1 MAEPS
6 DANKRQKPEDA
17 APAFSDTIS
26 NFAVEETLRFEAGG
40 RLAVVLGKLDGRD
53 CVLELKQR
61 AALADPQ
68 ALEDALPK
76 LKLTLTNHSG
86 AEYSYYA
93 ATDPTTGA
101 TYDLEAVWPAP
112 ERLVQ
117 RKRPA
122 EICVV
127 EETAEA
133 YDRVVRPFA
142 EAQAKIGWKIGCV
155 EIECVGSVRRF
166 DSKEISGSA
175 TSTPATLSSSTWT
188 RSGARTGLSTR
199 TGRRGAL
206 CGNQPVCPRLRRL
219 RRRRGHAIE
228 QASRRSTHGRFA
240 RRPGDVARRGL
251 DARLISAGHLEGRV
265 AQVDAGPARA
275 GRGGAL
281 PRDAGRALAMR
292 GGRLRRPR
300 HETSSVLPLPAPVLP
315 PPRALHARRAHE
327 SRVRVR
333 PRAPADDRRG
343 EFGSRAGLLRAGA
356 ADVQSCASARSHGLL
371 SAGAFNVG
379 SRGSVFCGAPATPVR
394 CSLAACKDTSIATRR
409 ASSKNRR
416 NAAIQLLP
424 IKNRFRATRAPLRD
438 ARRHFQPLPMQQY

>member
-17 APAFSDTIS
+17 VPAFSDTIS

-61 AALADPQ
+61 AALADPR

-142 EAQAKIGWKIGCV
+142 EAQAARIGWIDAVCAL
-155 EIECVGSVRRF
+155 E
-166 DSKEISGSA
+166 KERERN
-175 TSTPATLSSSTWT
+175 L
-188 RSGARTGLSTR
+188 
-199 TGRRGAL
+199 
-206 CGNQPVCPRLRRL
+206 
-219 RRRRGHAIE
+219 HACD
-228 QASRRSTHGRFA
+228 AFVVNVDTKWSTHGPFDADRA
-240 RRPGDVARRGL
+240 TWRGADWTRDL
-251 DARLISAGHLEGRV
+251 YLLAISKDASLKSMRDLRGPDGAGLCR
-265 AQVDAGPARA
+265 
-275 GRGGAL
+275 
-281 PRDAGRALAMR
+281 AMR
-292 GGRLRRPR
+292 
-300 HETSSVLPLPAPVLP
+300 A
-315 PPRALHARRAHE
+315 A
-327 SRVRVR
+327 
-333 PRAPADDRRG
+333 
-343 EFGSRAGLLRAGA
+343 LLRCA
-356 ADVQSCASARSHGLL
+356 ADVYGVPATKLRVFFHYQPQFYRLHAHCTRAEHTNPGCECDRAHLLTTVAANLDLAPDYYARAPLTYKLRVGEKLHGLL
-371 SAGAFNVG
+371 SAGA
-379 SRGSVFCGAPATPVR
+379 
-394 CSLAACKDTSIATRR
+394 
-409 ASSKNRR
+409 
-416 NAAIQLLP
+416 
-424 IKNRFRATRAPLRD
+424 
-438 ARRHFQPLPMQQY
+438 

>member
-1 MAEPS
+1 MPEPS

-61 AALADPQ
+61 AALADPR

-76 LKLTLTNHSG
+76 LKLALTNHSG

-142 EAQAKIGWKIGCV
+142 EAQAAKIGWIDAVCAL
-155 EIECVGSVRRF
+155 E
-166 DSKEISGSA
+166 KERERN
-175 TSTPATLSSSTWT
+175 L
-188 RSGARTGLSTR
+188 
-199 TGRRGAL
+199 
-206 CGNQPVCPRLRRL
+206 
-219 RRRRGHAIE
+219 HACD
-228 QASRRSTHGRFA
+228 AFVVNVDTKWSTHGPFDDDRA
-240 RRPGDVARRGL
+240 TWRGADWTRDL
-251 DARLISAGHLEGRV
+251 YLLAISKDASLKSMRDLRGPDGAGLCR
-265 AQVDAGPARA
+265 
-275 GRGGAL
+275 
-281 PRDAGRALAMR
+281 AMR
-292 GGRLRRPR
+292 
-300 HETSSVLPLPAPVLP
+300 A
-315 PPRALHARRAHE
+315 A
-327 SRVRVR
+327 
-333 PRAPADDRRG
+333 
-343 EFGSRAGLLRAGA
+343 LLRCA
-356 ADVQSCASARSHGLL
+356 ADVYGVSATKLRVFFHYQPQFYRLHAHCTRAEHTNPGCECDRAHLLTTVAANLDLAPDYYARAPLTYKLRLGEKLHGLL
-371 SAGAFNVG
+371 SAGALNV
-379 SRGSVFCGAPATPVR
+379 
-394 CSLAACKDTSIATRR
+394 
-409 ASSKNRR
+409 
-416 NAAIQLLP
+416 
-424 IKNRFRATRAPLRD
+424 
-438 ARRHFQPLPMQQY
+438 

>member
-1 MAEPS
+1 MAEPN
-6 DANKRQKPEDA
+6 ANKRQKPEDA

-61 AALADPQ
+61 AALADPR

-142 EAQAKIGWKIGCV
+142 EAQAAKIGWIDAVCAL
-155 EIECVGSVRRF
+155 E
-166 DSKEISGSA
+166 KERERN
-175 TSTPATLSSSTWT
+175 L
-188 RSGARTGLSTR
+188 
-199 TGRRGAL
+199 
-206 CGNQPVCPRLRRL
+206 
-219 RRRRGHAIE
+219 HACD
-228 QASRRSTHGRFA
+228 AFVVNVDTKWSTHGPFDADRA
-240 RRPGDVARRGL
+240 TWRGADWTRDL
-251 DARLISAGHLEGRV
+251 YLLAISKDASLKSMRDLRGPDGAGLCR
-265 AQVDAGPARA
+265 
-275 GRGGAL
+275 
-281 PRDAGRALAMR
+281 AMR
-292 GGRLRRPR
+292 
-300 HETSSVLPLPAPVLP
+300 A
-315 PPRALHARRAHE
+315 A
-327 SRVRVR
+327 
-333 PRAPADDRRG
+333 
-343 EFGSRAGLLRAGA
+343 LLRCA
-356 ADVQSCASARSHGLL
+356 ADVYGVPATKLRVFFHYQPQFYRLHAHCTRAEHTNPGCECDRAHLLTTVAANLDLAPDYYARAPLTYKLRIGEKLHGLL
-371 SAGAFNVG
+371 SANV
-379 SRGSVFCGAPATPVR
+379 
-394 CSLAACKDTSIATRR
+394 
-409 ASSKNRR
+409 
-416 NAAIQLLP
+416 
-424 IKNRFRATRAPLRD
+424 
-438 ARRHFQPLPMQQY
+438 

>member
-17 APAFSDTIS
+17 VPAFSDTIS

-40 RLAVVLGKLDGRD
+40 RLAVVLGTLDGQD

-142 EAQAKIGWKIGCV
+142 EAQAAKIGWIDAVCAL
-155 EIECVGSVRRF
+155 E
-166 DSKEISGSA
+166 KERERN
-175 TSTPATLSSSTWT
+175 L
-188 RSGARTGLSTR
+188 
-199 TGRRGAL
+199 
-206 CGNQPVCPRLRRL
+206 
-219 RRRRGHAIE
+219 HACD
-228 QASRRSTHGRFA
+228 AFVVNVDTKWSTHGPFDDDRA
-240 RRPGDVARRGL
+240 TWRGADWTRDL
-251 DARLISAGHLEGRV
+251 YLLAISKDASLKSMRDLRGPDGAGLCR
-265 AQVDAGPARA
+265 
-275 GRGGAL
+275 
-281 PRDAGRALAMR
+281 AMR
-292 GGRLRRPR
+292 
-300 HETSSVLPLPAPVLP
+300 A
-315 PPRALHARRAHE
+315 A
-327 SRVRVR
+327 
-333 PRAPADDRRG
+333 
-343 EFGSRAGLLRAGA
+343 LLRCA
-356 ADVQSCASARSHGLL
+356 ADVYGVPATKLRVFFHYQPQFYRLHAHCTRAEHTNPGCECDRAHLLTTVAANLDLAPDYYARAPLTYKLRVGEKLHGLL
-371 SAGAFNVG
+371 SAGA
-379 SRGSVFCGAPATPVR
+379 
-394 CSLAACKDTSIATRR
+394 
-409 ASSKNRR
+409 
-416 NAAIQLLP
+416 
-424 IKNRFRATRAPLRD
+424 
-438 ARRHFQPLPMQQY
+438 

>member
-17 APAFSDTIS
+17 VPAFSDTIS

-53 CVLELKQR
+53 CVLEIKQR
-61 AALADPQ
+61 AALADPR

-142 EAQAKIGWKIGCV
+142 EAQAAKIGWIDAVCAL
-155 EIECVGSVRRF
+155 E
-166 DSKEISGSA
+166 KERERN
-175 TSTPATLSSSTWT
+175 L
-188 RSGARTGLSTR
+188 
-199 TGRRGAL
+199 
-206 CGNQPVCPRLRRL
+206 
-219 RRRRGHAIE
+219 HACD
-228 QASRRSTHGRFA
+228 AFVVNVDTKWSTHGPFDADRA
-240 RRPGDVARRGL
+240 TWRGADWTRDL
-251 DARLISAGHLEGRV
+251 YLLAISKDASLKSMRDLRGPDGAGLCR
-265 AQVDAGPARA
+265 
-275 GRGGAL
+275 
-281 PRDAGRALAMR
+281 AMR
-292 GGRLRRPR
+292 
-300 HETSSVLPLPAPVLP
+300 A
-315 PPRALHARRAHE
+315 A
-327 SRVRVR
+327 
-333 PRAPADDRRG
+333 
-343 EFGSRAGLLRAGA
+343 LLRCA
-356 ADVQSCASARSHGLL
+356 ADVYGVPATKLRVFFHYQPQFYRLHAHCTRAEHTNPGCECDRAHLLTTVAANLDLAPDYYARAPLTYKLRLGEKLHGLL
-371 SAGAFNVG
+371 SAGA
-379 SRGSVFCGAPATPVR
+379 
-394 CSLAACKDTSIATRR
+394 
-409 ASSKNRR
+409 
-416 NAAIQLLP
+416 
-424 IKNRFRATRAPLRD
+424 
-438 ARRHFQPLPMQQY
+438 

>member
-17 APAFSDTIS
+17 VPAFSDTIS
-26 NFAVEETLRFEAGG
+26 NFAVEEMLRFEAGG

-61 AALADPQ
+61 AALADPR

-142 EAQAKIGWKIGCV
+142 EAQAAKIGWIDAVCAL
-155 EIECVGSVRRF
+155 E
-166 DSKEISGSA
+166 KERERN
-175 TSTPATLSSSTWT
+175 L
-188 RSGARTGLSTR
+188 
-199 TGRRGAL
+199 
-206 CGNQPVCPRLRRL
+206 
-219 RRRRGHAIE
+219 HACD
-228 QASRRSTHGRFA
+228 AFVVNVDTKWSTHGPFDADRA
-240 RRPGDVARRGL
+240 TWRGADWTRDL
-251 DARLISAGHLEGRV
+251 YLLAISKDASLKSMRDLRGPDGAGLCR
-265 AQVDAGPARA
+265 
-275 GRGGAL
+275 
-281 PRDAGRALAMR
+281 AMR
-292 GGRLRRPR
+292 
-300 HETSSVLPLPAPVLP
+300 A
-315 PPRALHARRAHE
+315 A
-327 SRVRVR
+327 
-333 PRAPADDRRG
+333 
-343 EFGSRAGLLRAGA
+343 LLRCA
-356 ADVQSCASARSHGLL
+356 ADVYGVPATKLRVFFHYQPQFYRLHAHCTRAEHTNPGCECDRAHLLTTVAANLDLAPDYYARAPLTYKLRVGEKLHGLL
-371 SAGAFNVG
+371 SAGA
-379 SRGSVFCGAPATPVR
+379 
-394 CSLAACKDTSIATRR
+394 
-409 ASSKNRR
+409 
-416 NAAIQLLP
+416 
-424 IKNRFRATRAPLRD
+424 
-438 ARRHFQPLPMQQY
+438 

>member
-17 APAFSDTIS
+17 VPAFSDTIS

-61 AALADPQ
+61 AALADPR

-142 EAQAKIGWKIGCV
+142 EAQAAKIGWIDAVCAL
-155 EIECVGSVRRF
+155 E
-166 DSKEISGSA
+166 KERERN
-175 TSTPATLSSSTWT
+175 L
-188 RSGARTGLSTR
+188 
-199 TGRRGAL
+199 
-206 CGNQPVCPRLRRL
+206 
-219 RRRRGHAIE
+219 HACD
-228 QASRRSTHGRFA
+228 AFVVNVDTKWSTHGPFDDDRA
-240 RRPGDVARRGL
+240 TWRGADWTRDL
-251 DARLISAGHLEGRV
+251 YLLAISKDASLKSMRDLRGPDGAGLCR
-265 AQVDAGPARA
+265 
-275 GRGGAL
+275 
-281 PRDAGRALAMR
+281 AMR
-292 GGRLRRPR
+292 
-300 HETSSVLPLPAPVLP
+300 A
-315 PPRALHARRAHE
+315 A
-327 SRVRVR
+327 
-333 PRAPADDRRG
+333 
-343 EFGSRAGLLRAGA
+343 LLRCA
-356 ADVQSCASARSHGLL
+356 ADVYGVPATKLRVFFHYQPQFYRLHAHCTRAEHTNPGCECDRAHLLTTVAANLDLAPDYYARAPLTYKLRVGEKLHGLL
-371 SAGAFNVG
+371 SANV
-379 SRGSVFCGAPATPVR
+379 
-394 CSLAACKDTSIATRR
+394 
-409 ASSKNRR
+409 
-416 NAAIQLLP
+416 
-424 IKNRFRATRAPLRD
+424 
-438 ARRHFQPLPMQQY
+438 

>member
-76 LKLTLTNHSG
+76 LKLALTNHSG

-142 EAQAKIGWKIGCV
+142 EAQAAKIGWIDAVCAL
-155 EIECVGSVRRF
+155 E
-166 DSKEISGSA
+166 KERERN
-175 TSTPATLSSSTWT
+175 L
-188 RSGARTGLSTR
+188 
-199 TGRRGAL
+199 
-206 CGNQPVCPRLRRL
+206 
-219 RRRRGHAIE
+219 HACD
-228 QASRRSTHGRFA
+228 AFVVNVDTKWSTHGPFDDDRA
-240 RRPGDVARRGL
+240 TWRGADWTRDL
-251 DARLISAGHLEGRV
+251 YLLAISKDASLKSMRDLRGPDGAGLCR
-265 AQVDAGPARA
+265 
-275 GRGGAL
+275 
-281 PRDAGRALAMR
+281 AMR
-292 GGRLRRPR
+292 
-300 HETSSVLPLPAPVLP
+300 A
-315 PPRALHARRAHE
+315 A
-327 SRVRVR
+327 
-333 PRAPADDRRG
+333 
-343 EFGSRAGLLRAGA
+343 LLRCA
-356 ADVQSCASARSHGLL
+356 ADVYGVPATKLRVFFHYQPQFYRLHAHCTRAEHTNPGCECDRAHLLTTVAANLDLAPDYYARAPLTYKLRVGEKLHGLL
-371 SAGAFNVG
+371 SAAGA
-379 SRGSVFCGAPATPVR
+379 
-394 CSLAACKDTSIATRR
+394 
-409 ASSKNRR
+409 
-416 NAAIQLLP
+416 
-424 IKNRFRATRAPLRD
+424 
-438 ARRHFQPLPMQQY
+438 

>member
-17 APAFSDTIS
+17 VPAFSDTIS

-61 AALADPQ
+61 AALADPR

-142 EAQAKIGWKIGCV
+142 EAQAAKIGWIDAVCAL
-155 EIECVGSVRRF
+155 E
-166 DSKEISGSA
+166 KERERN
-175 TSTPATLSSSTWT
+175 L
-188 RSGARTGLSTR
+188 
-199 TGRRGAL
+199 
-206 CGNQPVCPRLRRL
+206 
-219 RRRRGHAIE
+219 HACD
-228 QASRRSTHGRFA
+228 AFVVNVDTKWSTHGPFDDDRA
-240 RRPGDVARRGL
+240 TWRGADWTRDL
-251 DARLISAGHLEGRV
+251 YLLAISKDASLKSMRDLRGPDGAGLCR
-265 AQVDAGPARA
+265 
-275 GRGGAL
+275 
-281 PRDAGRALAMR
+281 AMR
-292 GGRLRRPR
+292 
-300 HETSSVLPLPAPVLP
+300 A
-315 PPRALHARRAHE
+315 A
-327 SRVRVR
+327 
-333 PRAPADDRRG
+333 
-343 EFGSRAGLLRAGA
+343 LLRCA
-356 ADVQSCASARSHGLL
+356 ADVYGVPATKLRVFFHYQPQFYRLHAHCTRAEHTNPGCECDRAHLLTTVAANLDLAPDYYARAPLTYKLRLGEKLHGLL
-371 SAGAFNVG
+371 SAGD
-379 SRGSVFCGAPATPVR
+379 
-394 CSLAACKDTSIATRR
+394 L
-409 ASSKNRR
+409 
-416 NAAIQLLP
+416 
-424 IKNRFRATRAPLRD
+424 
-438 ARRHFQPLPMQQY
+438 

>member
-17 APAFSDTIS
+17 VPAFSDTIS

-61 AALADPQ
+61 AALADPR

-142 EAQAKIGWKIGCV
+142 EAQAAKIGWIDAVCAL
-155 EIECVGSVRRF
+155 E
-166 DSKEISGSA
+166 KERERN
-175 TSTPATLSSSTWT
+175 L
-188 RSGARTGLSTR
+188 
-199 TGRRGAL
+199 
-206 CGNQPVCPRLRRL
+206 
-219 RRRRGHAIE
+219 HACD
-228 QASRRSTHGRFA
+228 AFVVNVDTKWSTHGPF
-240 RRPGDVARRGL
+240 GDDRATWRGADWTRDL
-251 DARLISAGHLEGRV
+251 YLLAISKDASLKSMRDLRGPDGAGLCR
-265 AQVDAGPARA
+265 
-275 GRGGAL
+275 
-281 PRDAGRALAMR
+281 AMR
-292 GGRLRRPR
+292 
-300 HETSSVLPLPAPVLP
+300 A
-315 PPRALHARRAHE
+315 A
-327 SRVRVR
+327 
-333 PRAPADDRRG
+333 
-343 EFGSRAGLLRAGA
+343 LLRCA
-356 ADVQSCASARSHGLL
+356 ADVYGVPATKLRVFFHYQPQFYRLHAHCTRAEHTNPGCECDRAHLLTTVAANLDLAPDYYARAPLTYKLRLGEKLHGLL
-371 SAGAFNVG
+371 SAGA
-379 SRGSVFCGAPATPVR
+379 
-394 CSLAACKDTSIATRR
+394 
-409 ASSKNRR
+409 
-416 NAAIQLLP
+416 
-424 IKNRFRATRAPLRD
+424 
-438 ARRHFQPLPMQQY
+438 

>member
-17 APAFSDTIS
+17 VPAFSDTIS

-61 AALADPQ
+61 AALADPR

-76 LKLTLTNHSG
+76 LKLALTNHSG

-142 EAQAKIGWKIGCV
+142 EAQAAKIGWIDAVCAL
-155 EIECVGSVRRF
+155 E
-166 DSKEISGSA
+166 KERERN
-175 TSTPATLSSSTWT
+175 L
-188 RSGARTGLSTR
+188 
-199 TGRRGAL
+199 
-206 CGNQPVCPRLRRL
+206 
-219 RRRRGHAIE
+219 HACD
-228 QASRRSTHGRFA
+228 AFVVNVDTKWSTHGPFDDDRA
-240 RRPGDVARRGL
+240 TWRGADWTRDL
-251 DARLISAGHLEGRV
+251 YLLAISKDASLKSMRDLRGPDGAGLCR
-265 AQVDAGPARA
+265 
-275 GRGGAL
+275 
-281 PRDAGRALAMR
+281 AMR
-292 GGRLRRPR
+292 
-300 HETSSVLPLPAPVLP
+300 A
-315 PPRALHARRAHE
+315 A
-327 SRVRVR
+327 
-333 PRAPADDRRG
+333 
-343 EFGSRAGLLRAGA
+343 LLRCA
-356 ADVQSCASARSHGLL
+356 ADVYGVPATKLRVFFHYQPQFYRLHAHCTRAEHTNPGCECDRAHLLTTVAANLDLAPDYYARAPLTYKLRVGEKLHGLL
-371 SAGAFNVG
+371 SAAGA
-379 SRGSVFCGAPATPVR
+379 
-394 CSLAACKDTSIATRR
+394 
-409 ASSKNRR
+409 
-416 NAAIQLLP
+416 
-424 IKNRFRATRAPLRD
+424 
-438 ARRHFQPLPMQQY
+438 

>member
-17 APAFSDTIS
+17 VPAFSDTIS

-142 EAQAKIGWKIGCV
+142 EAQAARIGWIDAVCAL
-155 EIECVGSVRRF
+155 E
-166 DSKEISGSA
+166 KERERN
-175 TSTPATLSSSTWT
+175 L
-188 RSGARTGLSTR
+188 
-199 TGRRGAL
+199 
-206 CGNQPVCPRLRRL
+206 
-219 RRRRGHAIE
+219 HACD
-228 QASRRSTHGRFA
+228 AFVVNVDTKWSTHGPFDDDRA
-240 RRPGDVARRGL
+240 TWRGADWTRDL
-251 DARLISAGHLEGRV
+251 YLLAISKDASLKSMRDLRGPDGAGLCR
-265 AQVDAGPARA
+265 
-275 GRGGAL
+275 
-281 PRDAGRALAMR
+281 AMR
-292 GGRLRRPR
+292 
-300 HETSSVLPLPAPVLP
+300 A
-315 PPRALHARRAHE
+315 A
-327 SRVRVR
+327 
-333 PRAPADDRRG
+333 
-343 EFGSRAGLLRAGA
+343 LLRCA
-356 ADVQSCASARSHGLL
+356 ADVYGVPATKLRVFFHYQPQFYRLHAHCTRAEHTNPGCECDRAHLLTTVAANLDLAPDYYARAPLTYKLRVGEKLHGLL
-371 SAGAFNVG
+371 SAGA
-379 SRGSVFCGAPATPVR
+379 
-394 CSLAACKDTSIATRR
+394 
-409 ASSKNRR
+409 
-416 NAAIQLLP
+416 
-424 IKNRFRATRAPLRD
+424 
-438 ARRHFQPLPMQQY
+438 

>member
-61 AALADPQ
+61 AALADPR

-76 LKLTLTNHSG
+76 LKLALTNHSG

-142 EAQAKIGWKIGCV
+142 EAQAAKIGWIDAVCAL
-155 EIECVGSVRRF
+155 E
-166 DSKEISGSA
+166 KERERN
-175 TSTPATLSSSTWT
+175 L
-188 RSGARTGLSTR
+188 
-199 TGRRGAL
+199 
-206 CGNQPVCPRLRRL
+206 
-219 RRRRGHAIE
+219 HACD
-228 QASRRSTHGRFA
+228 AFVVNVDTKWSTHGPFDDDRA
-240 RRPGDVARRGL
+240 TWRGADWTRDL
-251 DARLISAGHLEGRV
+251 YLLAISKDASLKSMRDLRGPDGAGLCR
-265 AQVDAGPARA
+265 
-275 GRGGAL
+275 
-281 PRDAGRALAMR
+281 AMR
-292 GGRLRRPR
+292 
-300 HETSSVLPLPAPVLP
+300 A
-315 PPRALHARRAHE
+315 A
-327 SRVRVR
+327 
-333 PRAPADDRRG
+333 
-343 EFGSRAGLLRAGA
+343 LLRCA
-356 ADVQSCASARSHGLL
+356 ADVYGVPATKLRVFFHYQPQFYRLHAHCTRAEHTNPGCECDRAHLLTTVAANLDLAPDYYARAPLTYKLRLGEKLHGLL
-371 SAGAFNVG
+371 SAGA
-379 SRGSVFCGAPATPVR
+379 
-394 CSLAACKDTSIATRR
+394 
-409 ASSKNRR
+409 
-416 NAAIQLLP
+416 
-424 IKNRFRATRAPLRD
+424 
-438 ARRHFQPLPMQQY
+438 

>member
-1 MAEPS
+1 M
-6 DANKRQKPEDA
+6 NKRQKPEDA
-17 APAFSDTIS
+17 VPAFSDTIS

-142 EAQAKIGWKIGCV
+142 EAQARRSAGLTQSVPVWK
-155 EIECVGSVRRF
+155 ST
-166 DSKEISGSA
+166 SA
-175 TSTPATLSSSTWT
+175 
-188 RSGARTGLSTR
+188 SGARRRRDDSARTRRKIFDFRTRRLS
-199 TGRRGAL
+199 AL
-206 CGNQPVCPRLRRL
+206 PHAMRRL
-219 RRRRGHAIE
+219 RRQRGHE
-228 QASRRSTHGRFA
+228 VEH
-240 RRPGDVARRGL
+240 
-251 DARLISAGHLEGRV
+251 
-265 AQVDAGPARA
+265 ARA
-275 GRGGAL
+275 L
-281 PRDAGRALAMR
+281 
-292 GGRLRRPR
+292 
-300 HETSSVLPLPAPVLP
+300 
-315 PPRALHARRAHE
+315 
-327 SRVRVR
+327 
-333 PRAPADDRRG
+333 
-343 EFGSRAGLLRAGA
+343 
-356 ADVQSCASARSHGLL
+356 
-371 SAGAFNVG
+371 
-379 SRGSVFCGAPATPVR
+379 
-394 CSLAACKDTSIATRR
+394 
-409 ASSKNRR
+409 
-416 NAAIQLLP
+416 
-424 IKNRFRATRAPLRD
+424 
-438 ARRHFQPLPMQQY
+438 

>member
-26 NFAVEETLRFEAGG
+26 NFSVEEMLRFEAGG
-40 RLAVVLGKLDGRD
+40 RLAVVLGTLDGKD

-61 AALADPQ
+61 AALADPR

-142 EAQAKIGWKIGCV
+142 EAQAAKIGWIDAVCAL
-155 EIECVGSVRRF
+155 E
-166 DSKEISGSA
+166 KERERN
-175 TSTPATLSSSTWT
+175 L
-188 RSGARTGLSTR
+188 
-199 TGRRGAL
+199 
-206 CGNQPVCPRLRRL
+206 
-219 RRRRGHAIE
+219 HACD
-228 QASRRSTHGRFA
+228 AFVVNVDTKWSTHGPFDADRA
-240 RRPGDVARRGL
+240 TWRGADWTRDL
-251 DARLISAGHLEGRV
+251 YLLAISKDASLKSMRDLRGPDGAGLCR
-265 AQVDAGPARA
+265 
-275 GRGGAL
+275 
-281 PRDAGRALAMR
+281 AMR
-292 GGRLRRPR
+292 
-300 HETSSVLPLPAPVLP
+300 A
-315 PPRALHARRAHE
+315 A
-327 SRVRVR
+327 
-333 PRAPADDRRG
+333 
-343 EFGSRAGLLRAGA
+343 LLRCA
-356 ADVQSCASARSHGLL
+356 ADVYGVSATKLRVFFHYQPQFYRLHAHCTRAEHTNPGCECDRAHLLTTVAANLDLAPDYYARAPLTYKLRVGEKLHGLL
-371 SAGAFNVG
+371 SAGA
-379 SRGSVFCGAPATPVR
+379 
-394 CSLAACKDTSIATRR
+394 
-409 ASSKNRR
+409 
-416 NAAIQLLP
+416 
-424 IKNRFRATRAPLRD
+424 
-438 ARRHFQPLPMQQY
+438 

>member
-61 AALADPQ
+61 AALADPR

-142 EAQAKIGWKIGCV
+142 EAQAAKIGWIDAVCAL
-155 EIECVGSVRRF
+155 E
-166 DSKEISGSA
+166 KERERN
-175 TSTPATLSSSTWT
+175 L
-188 RSGARTGLSTR
+188 
-199 TGRRGAL
+199 
-206 CGNQPVCPRLRRL
+206 
-219 RRRRGHAIE
+219 HACD
-228 QASRRSTHGRFA
+228 AFVVNVDTKWSTHGPFDADRA
-240 RRPGDVARRGL
+240 TWRGADWTRDL
-251 DARLISAGHLEGRV
+251 YLLAISKDASLKSMRDLR
-265 AQVDAGPARA
+265 GPAGA
-275 GRGGAL
+275 GLCR
-281 PRDAGRALAMR
+281 AMR
-292 GGRLRRPR
+292 
-300 HETSSVLPLPAPVLP
+300 A
-315 PPRALHARRAHE
+315 A
-327 SRVRVR
+327 
-333 PRAPADDRRG
+333 
-343 EFGSRAGLLRAGA
+343 LLRCA
-356 ADVQSCASARSHGLL
+356 ADVYGVPATKLRVFFHYQPQFYRLHAHCTRAEHTNPGCECDRAHLLTTVAANLDLAPDYYARAPLTYKLRVGEKLHGLL
-371 SAGAFNVG
+371 SAGA
-379 SRGSVFCGAPATPVR
+379 
-394 CSLAACKDTSIATRR
+394 
-409 ASSKNRR
+409 
-416 NAAIQLLP
+416 
-424 IKNRFRATRAPLRD
+424 
-438 ARRHFQPLPMQQY
+438 

>member
-17 APAFSDTIS
+17 VPAFSDTIS

-61 AALADPQ
+61 AALADPR

-142 EAQAKIGWKIGCV
+142 EAQAAKIGWIDAVCAL
-155 EIECVGSVRRF
+155 E
-166 DSKEISGSA
+166 KERERN
-175 TSTPATLSSSTWT
+175 L
-188 RSGARTGLSTR
+188 
-199 TGRRGAL
+199 
-206 CGNQPVCPRLRRL
+206 
-219 RRRRGHAIE
+219 HACD
-228 QASRRSTHGRFA
+228 AFVVNVDTKWSTHGPFDDDRA
-240 RRPGDVARRGL
+240 TWRGADWTRDL
-251 DARLISAGHLEGRV
+251 YLLAISKDASLKSMRDLRGPDGAGLCR
-265 AQVDAGPARA
+265 
-275 GRGGAL
+275 
-281 PRDAGRALAMR
+281 AMR
-292 GGRLRRPR
+292 
-300 HETSSVLPLPAPVLP
+300 A
-315 PPRALHARRAHE
+315 A
-327 SRVRVR
+327 
-333 PRAPADDRRG
+333 
-343 EFGSRAGLLRAGA
+343 LLRCA
-356 ADVQSCASARSHGLL
+356 ADVYGVPATKLRVFFHYQPQFYRLHAHCTRAEHTNPGCECDRAHLLTTVAANLDLAPDYYARAPLTYKLRVGEKLHGLL
-371 SAGAFNVG
+371 SAGA
-379 SRGSVFCGAPATPVR
+379 
-394 CSLAACKDTSIATRR
+394 
-409 ASSKNRR
+409 
-416 NAAIQLLP
+416 
-424 IKNRFRATRAPLRD
+424 
-438 ARRHFQPLPMQQY
+438 

>member
-17 APAFSDTIS
+17 VPAFSDTIS

-61 AALADPQ
+61 AALADPR

-76 LKLTLTNHSG
+76 LKLALTNHSG

-142 EAQAKIGWKIGCV
+142 EAQAAKIGWIDAVCAL
-155 EIECVGSVRRF
+155 E
-166 DSKEISGSA
+166 KERERN
-175 TSTPATLSSSTWT
+175 L
-188 RSGARTGLSTR
+188 
-199 TGRRGAL
+199 
-206 CGNQPVCPRLRRL
+206 
-219 RRRRGHAIE
+219 HACD
-228 QASRRSTHGRFA
+228 AFVVNVDTKWSTHGPFDDDRA
-240 RRPGDVARRGL
+240 TWRGADWTRDL
-251 DARLISAGHLEGRV
+251 YLLAISKDASLKSMRDLR
-265 AQVDAGPARA
+265 GPAGA
-275 GRGGAL
+275 GLCR
-281 PRDAGRALAMR
+281 AMR
-292 GGRLRRPR
+292 
-300 HETSSVLPLPAPVLP
+300 A
-315 PPRALHARRAHE
+315 A
-327 SRVRVR
+327 
-333 PRAPADDRRG
+333 
-343 EFGSRAGLLRAGA
+343 LLRCA
-356 ADVQSCASARSHGLL
+356 ADVYGVPATKLRVFFHYQPQFYRLHAHCTRAEHTNPGCECDRAHLLTTVAANLDLAPDYYARAPLTYKLRLGEKLHGLL
-371 SAGAFNVG
+371 SAAGA
-379 SRGSVFCGAPATPVR
+379 
-394 CSLAACKDTSIATRR
+394 
-409 ASSKNRR
+409 
-416 NAAIQLLP
+416 
-424 IKNRFRATRAPLRD
+424 
-438 ARRHFQPLPMQQY
+438 

>member
-17 APAFSDTIS
+17 VPAFSDTIS

-61 AALADPQ
+61 AALADPR

-122 EICVV
+122 EVCVV

-142 EAQAKIGWKIGCV
+142 EAEGARIGWIDAVCSR
-155 EIECVGSVRRF
+155 E
-166 DSKEISGSA
+166 KERERN
-175 TSTPATLSSSTWT
+175 L
-188 RSGARTGLSTR
+188 
-199 TGRRGAL
+199 
-206 CGNQPVCPRLRRL
+206 
-219 RRRRGHAIE
+219 HACD
-228 QASRRSTHGRFA
+228 AFVVNVDTMWSTHGPFDADRA
-240 RRPGDVARRGL
+240 TWRGADWTRDL
-251 DARLISAGHLEGRV
+251 YLLAISKDASLKSMRDLRGPDGAGLCR
-265 AQVDAGPARA
+265 
-275 GRGGAL
+275 
-281 PRDAGRALAMR
+281 AMR
-292 GGRLRRPR
+292 
-300 HETSSVLPLPAPVLP
+300 A
-315 PPRALHARRAHE
+315 A
-327 SRVRVR
+327 
-333 PRAPADDRRG
+333 
-343 EFGSRAGLLRAGA
+343 LLRCA
-356 ADVQSCASARSHGLL
+356 ADVYG
-371 SAGAFNVG
+371 V
-379 SRGSVFCGAPATPVR
+379 PATKLRVFFHYQPQFYRLHAHCTRAEHTNPGCECDRAHLLTTVAANLD
-394 CSLAACKDTSIATRR
+394 LAPDYYA
-409 ASSKNRR
+409 
-416 NAAIQLLP
+416 
-424 IKNRFRATRAPLRD
+424 RAPLTYKLRVGEKLHGRLS
-438 ARRHFQPLPMQQY
+438 AASA